1 MIRNAI
7 LQKEGK
13 FTLPEGCTP
22 ENTAAI
28 ASDLAGKTFGLEC
41 KEEGIEDDDSNFTR
55 FLLLGRRGVVQ
66 HLNKKIPSKTSL
78 VFTLPNSAG
87 ALYKALACFSLRDVD
102 MSKIESRPM
111 SAGLLNYLRFRNTV
125 TQLGGARTGSTLP
138 TSQELPRF
146 RYCFYLDILE
156 SELDE
161 RVQNALHHL
170 REQSDY
176 CRILG
181 SYPAKSRLVGPVAE
195 AVEALNA
202 ANAGKS
208 TSSEDLRMK
217 SLPSDEEDA
226 RQLNIGFIGYGS
238 FGQYLSKNMPAQHKL
253 RCIDPLDKVSTSF
266 VHYLHKVSHALN
278 LSFCNVDERSGRKQ
292 CRLLSYV

>member
-7 LQKEGK
+7 LKKEGQ

-28 ASDLAGKTFGLEC
+28 ASDLAGTTFGLEC

-55 FLLLGRRGVVQ
+55 FLLLGRNGVVQ

-78 VFTLPNSAG
+78 VFTFPNNAG
-87 ALYKALACFSLRDVD
+87 SLYKALACFSLRDVD

-111 SAGLLNYLRFRNTV
+111 SAGLLNYLRFKKTV
-125 TQLGGARTGSTLP
+125 TQLGGGGRAGSNLP
-138 TSQELPRF
+138 SSQELPRF
-146 RYCFYLDILE
+146 RYCFYLDILQ

-161 RVQNALHHL
+161 EVQNALHHL

-202 ANAGKS
+202 SNAGKAIW
-208 TSSEDLRMK
+208 SEDLRMN
-217 SLPSDEEDA
+217 SLPSDVEDA
-226 RQLNIGFIGYGS
+226 RQLKIGFIGYGS
-238 FGQYLSKNMPAQHKL
+238 FGQYLSKKIPSNHKL
-253 RCIDPLDKVSTSF
+253 RCIDRLDKVCFSF
-266 VHYLHKVSHALN
+266 ISCRP
-278 LSFCNVDERSGRKQ
+278 FC
-292 CRLLSYV
+292 CC